1 MITITQDKAKQ
12 LIKESNGLIFSATYI
27 KKDNTHRLINARLGT
42 RYTSKTG
49 RKAPYKAEDYNLQ
62 HVYDMKIKDFR
73 MLNYSTL
80 LTLSINK
87 NKYIIK

>member
-1 MITITQDKAKQ
+1 MKIINRNKAKE
-12 LIKESNGLIFSATYI
+12 LIKDSNGLIFSATYI

-49 RKAPYKAEDYNLQ
+49 IKAPYKAQDYNLQ
-62 HVYDMKIKDFR
+62 HVYDMRIKDFR
-73 MLNYSTL
+73 MLNYNTL

-87 NKYIIK
+87 TKYKIQ